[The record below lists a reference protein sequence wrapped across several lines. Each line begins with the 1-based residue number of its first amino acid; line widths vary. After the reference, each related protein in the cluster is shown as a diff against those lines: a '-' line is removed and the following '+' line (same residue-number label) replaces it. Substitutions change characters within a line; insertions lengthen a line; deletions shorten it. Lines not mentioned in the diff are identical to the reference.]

1 MFLYR
6 VAALGLTTNATPST
20 ETANMALRQA
30 TRGFSLNAL
39 ALVGKAAAATV
50 LNGIAIRV
58 RRWTTAGSG
67 GTAATPFPTHDRAPA
82 ASTVAATGTPTAG
95 TVDGSYHLATG
106 MSASASGG
114 WVAEEENAKINVDAG
129 TADEL
134 DVMSHAGS
142 ASLPYEMTATIE
154 E

>member
-20 ETANMALRQA
+20 ETANIALRQG
-30 TRGFSLNAL
+30 TRAFQLVAL
-39 ALVGKAAAATV
+39 ALQGKAAAATV
-50 LNGIAIRV
+50 LNGIGMRV
-58 RRWTTAGSG
+58 RRWTTAGTG
-67 GTAATPFPTHDRAPA
+67 GTAATPFPTHDRSPA
-82 ASTVAATGTPTAG
+82 SATTAATGTPTAG

-106 MSASASGG
+106 MSASGPGA
-114 WVAEEENAKINVDAG
+114 WVAETENAKINVDAG

-134 DVMSHAGS
+134 DVMSHAGA
-142 ASLPYEMTATIE
+142 ASLPYEATATIE